1 MSTNALLWP
10 GVADQ
15 SKPVQVIMSKFNI
28 YVVPTFFL
36 LFSFTFLF
44 EDFYYSV
51 KEYKK
56 ISVCCSSG

>member
-1 MSTNALLWP
+1 MKVKAVEALDWLVVIGEEAVFLSTAF
-10 GVADQ
+10 
-15 SKPVQVIMSKFNI
+15 IF
-28 YVVPTFFL
+28 VVPTFFL

-51 KEYKK
+51 KEYRK